1 MKIRAIL
8 KGIGIGVLA
17 ILAIVV
23 AIVGFVLSA
32 VMGIAVSL
40 AAIGAPF
47 CLAIVMAVHDW
58 VTRKKEK

>member
-8 KGIGIGVLA
+8 RGIGIGVLA

-47 CLAIVMAVHDW
+47 CLAIAMAVHNW
-58 VTRKKEK
+58 ATRKKK